1 MLNHKENFA
10 VVSFAAKIISL
21 LNSDLPN
28 DVVCRQIDIYMRED
42 GIAILSKSMPKLTID
57 KWVDNRA
64 TIFQLIAAFRRSST
78 TQG

>member
-21 LNSDLPN
+21 LNSDSPN

-57 KWVDNRA
+57 KWVDNRT

-78 TQG
+78 TQE